1 MMNFSPGLQRITAR
15 QKGKQLLQEGTRGFR
30 ERRGEGESE
39 REIKDR
45 KQGKVRG
52 GEETAIKIDNRHE
65 VGVYSS
71 LC

>member
-1 MMNFSPGLQRITAR
+1 M
-15 QKGKQLLQEGTRGFR
+15 QEGTRGFR